1 MIVDARAQ
9 TNEAMTELLE
19 KLRRAVT
26 NAAAALGATAEGTTP
41 GGVIPAAEYDDELT
55 AKELVNPGG
64 EDFHYFVNKYP
75 HIKAAYFGVGAAAAP
90 GLHHQDMQLN
100 KEALPSG
107 TAVLIKMVERKLG

>member
-26 NAAAALGATAEGTTP
+26 NAAAALGATAEVTTP

-55 AKELVNPGG
+55 AEVAECIVEAVGEEKLAKELVNPGG

-75 HIKAAYFGVGAAAAP
+75 HIKAATSVSA
-90 GLHHQDMQLN
+90 QLQLQ
-100 KEALPSG
+100 ACIIRICS
-107 TAVLIKMVERKLG
+107 